1 MITRIRAKSSS
12 GSAAYTLIR
21 YNENYQYDEL
31 DLVLEAM
38 CHRAANDLKSKDYEI
53 KTDAMDFFRSKW
65 FAFLTGL
72 DGEKIIQRLLSK
84 EGETNE
90 CRDLALQ

>member
-21 YNENYQYDEL
+21 YNENYQYDYL
-31 DLVLEAM
+31 NLIIEAL
-38 CHRAANDLKSKDYEI
+38 CHRAALDVKDKDYDI

-65 FAFLTGL
+65 FSWLTGL
-72 DGEKIIQRLLSK
+72 DGEEILQRLLTK
-84 EGETNE
+84 GAEI
-90 CRDLALQ
+90 